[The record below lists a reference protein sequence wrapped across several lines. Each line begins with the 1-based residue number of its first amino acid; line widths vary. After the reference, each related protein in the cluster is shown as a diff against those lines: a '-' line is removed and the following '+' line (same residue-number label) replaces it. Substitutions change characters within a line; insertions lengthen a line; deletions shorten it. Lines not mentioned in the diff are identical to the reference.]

1 MFSPPFSGDTTN
13 KPLCLRWHGAA
24 TGFHLKVTG
33 FGIPFAGD
41 TSKHVEGQEDIWQG
55 AGAQGR
61 CPDSPNYFHLGRK
74 LALATGLPG
83 GSSPCFPVPTV
94 TQAQLQQEDIFLP

>member
-1 MFSPPFSGDTTN
+1 MFSPGFSRNTTN
-13 KPLCLRWHGAA
+13 KPLCLRQRRAA

-33 FGIPFAGD
+33 FGIPFAED
-41 TSKHVEGQEDIWQG
+41 TSKHVDGQEDIRQG

-74 LALATGLPG
+74 SALATGLRPG
-83 GSSPCFPVPTV
+83 GASPCFPVPTV
-94 TQAQLQQEDIFLP
+94 T